1 VAQRFTSRQRAF
13 ISYYLECWNASEA
26 ARKAG
31 YSEKTARFIGSEN
44 LTKPN
49 IRAEIDRRLKALAMS
64 ADEVLARLQAQATAS
79 MAEFVNVNQE
89 TGEPAIDLRKAEQS
103 GKLNVLKKL
112 SITDKGLTVELYD
125 AQGALQLLGKHH
137 GLFTDKIEHSG
148 TIKTQDATY
157 TDKQRADLIAALV
170 ERARARDTGPDTGK

>member
-1 VAQRFTSRQRAF
+1 MARLTSRQRAF

-31 YSEKTARFIGSEN
+31 YSAKTARQMGAEN
-44 LTKPN
+44 LSKPS
-49 IRAEIDRRLKALAMS
+49 IREEIDRRLKALAIS

-89 TGEPAIDLRKAEQS
+89 TGQPAIDLREAQKAD
-103 GKLNVLKKL
+103 KLHVLKKI
-112 SITDKGLTVELYD
+112 SITDKGLTIELYD
-125 AQGALQLLGKHH
+125 AQGALQLLGKYH

-148 TIKTQDATY
+148 TVKTQDVTY
-157 TDKQRADLIAALV
+157 TDGQRADLIAALV
-170 ERARARDTGPDTGK
+170 ERARKRDPGPDTGE